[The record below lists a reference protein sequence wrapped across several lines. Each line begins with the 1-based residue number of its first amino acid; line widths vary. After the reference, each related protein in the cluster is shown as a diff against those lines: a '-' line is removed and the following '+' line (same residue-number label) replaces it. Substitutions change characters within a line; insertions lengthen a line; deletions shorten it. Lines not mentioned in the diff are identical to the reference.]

1 MKLFS
6 FITSVTTLFLTL
18 TGAVQ
23 ASDNGIPVDHS
34 KYANRQV
41 LNLQSFRSNDNEVLT
56 LSRASVA
63 DKHMASGRSSGGMRG

>member
-6 FITSVTTLFLTL
+6 FVITVATLFLTL

-23 ASDNGIPVDHS
+23 ASDNGIPLDHS

-41 LNLQSFRSNDNEVLT
+41 LKDFTAAPCPTIR
-56 LSRASVA
+56 VA
-63 DKHMASGRSSGGMRG
+63 